1 MKEMTEVFKMDTLE
15 LIGYKSSLLDEL
27 ASKKGKLLSQKFIIT
42 EKESKLLL
50 ETDFAKILDKNND
63 QTRKAYVNKNLLT
76 EKKEAESLKLEIS
89 KIENQIIIIDDIVN
103 LLNLMNFKGE

>member
-1 MKEMTEVFKMDTLE
+1 MKEMTEVFKMSTLE

-27 ASKKGKLLSQKFIIT
+27 AGKKEELLSQKFIIT

-50 ETDFAKILDKNND
+50 ETDFKELKLTNEKMR
-63 QTRKAYVNKNLLT
+63 TAYVNNELLT
-76 EKKEAESLKLEIS
+76 EKKEVESLKLEIS

>member
-1 MKEMTEVFKMDTLE
+1 MKEMTEVFKMGTLE

-27 ASKKGKLLSQKFIIT
+27 AGKKEELLSQKFIIT

-50 ETDFAKILDKNND
+50 ETDFKELKLTNEKMR
-63 QTRKAYVNKNLLT
+63 TAYVNNELLT
-76 EKKEAESLKLEIS
+76 EKKEVESLKLEIS

>member
-1 MKEMTEVFKMDTLE
+1 MKEMTEVFKMSTLE

-27 ASKKGKLLSQKFIIT
+27 AGKKEELLSQKFIIT

-50 ETDFAKILDKNND
+50 ETDFKELKLTNEKMR
-63 QTRKAYVNKNLLT
+63 TAYVNNELLT

>member
-1 MKEMTEVFKMDTLE
+1 MTEVFKMSTLE

-27 ASKKGKLLSQKFIIT
+27 AGKKEELLSKKFIIT

-50 ETDFAKILDKNND
+50 ETDFKELKLTNEKMR
-63 QTRKAYVNKNLLT
+63 TAYVNNELLT
-76 EKKEAESLKLEIS
+76 EKKEVESLKLEIS